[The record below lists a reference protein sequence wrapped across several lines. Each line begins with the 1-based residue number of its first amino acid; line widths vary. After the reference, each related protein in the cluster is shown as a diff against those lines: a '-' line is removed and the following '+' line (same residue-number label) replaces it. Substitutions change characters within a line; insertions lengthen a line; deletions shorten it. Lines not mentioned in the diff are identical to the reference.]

1 MNARVDVMPVW
12 QFLRNDGS
20 VIAPALR
27 LLPDGRIEG
36 HQHVNEASWT
46 LRDGC
51 LHFLTRDGR
60 SSTVFDQADRT
71 APGEVRMRGR
81 FALEPTHEVWH
92 LLEQIPAQAALA
104 IGISEVMQ
112 FDAQGLRLRTSERV
126 RSLLHERKV
135 FFSRFE
141 HSFGDDDSILIG
153 ADSAIEPYASFP
165 ASRELCTMGAY
176 SYSESP
182 LPVDVSV
189 GRYCSI
195 ALGVDVFRD
204 RHPMEWATTSSIT
217 YDIDALRGYRAFVAA
232 HREFNGGA
240 FEPAEPP
247 DRFAPAPQIGHDVWI
262 GQHVQLAR
270 GIRVGTGAVI
280 AAGAIVTRD
289 VPPYAVVA
297 GTPARVIRMR
307 FEPRIVDALLS
318 SRWWELDASVLR
330 RCDYREPERFA
341 EQVMGLAD
349 HERWTPEALTTRQL
363 LLALR

>member
-1 MNARVDVMPVW
+1 MNARVEVMPVW

-20 VIAPALR
+20 VIAPVVR
-27 LLPDGRIEG
+27 LLPNGRIEG
-36 HQHVNEASWT
+36 HQHENETSWT
-46 LRDGC
+46 VRDNRV
-51 LHFLTRDGR
+51 HFLTSDGR

-71 APGEVRMRGR
+71 EPGAVRLRGR
-81 FALEPTHEVWH
+81 FMLEPQHEVLH
-92 LLEQIPAQAALA
+92 LLEQIPAQAAGA
-104 IGISEVMQ
+104 IGIPEAMQ

-126 RSLLHERKV
+126 RKLLAEHKIY
-135 FFSRFE
+135 FSRFE
-141 HSFGDDDSILIG
+141 HAFGDNDSILIG
-153 ADSAIEPYASFP
+153 ADSAIEPYAGFP

-240 FEPAEPP
+240 FEAGEPP
-247 DRFAPAPQIGHDVWI
+247 GRFAPAPQIGHDVWI
-262 GQHVQLAR
+262 GQRAQLAR
-270 GIRVGTGAVI
+270 GIRIGTGAVI

-307 FEPRIVDALLS
+307 FEPRVVNALLAS
-318 SRWWELDASVLR
+318 GWWELDASVLH

-341 EQVMGLAD
+341 EQVMGLSD
-349 HERWTPEALTTRQL
+349 RERWTPEALTVKQVLR
-363 LLALR
+363 ALR